1 MKNDAVVVVGA
12 SLAGGRAAEAL
23 RRGGHLGRIVLIG
36 ADPHRPYDRPPL
48 SKKYLRG
55 QLAKDKLYLRAGDFY
70 ESQRIELLAG
80 VRAVGLSTT
89 AREVAL
95 EDGRT
100 IAFDRLLIA
109 TGADVRTLSCE
120 GASLEGVHY
129 LRSLDDSDAIR
140 ARLAPG
146 RRAVIIGAGVI
157 GAEVAAACRQEG
169 LEVVM
174 LEAQDAPLLRAFGP
188 AVGAIY
194 AEEHR
199 ARGVDLRC
207 GVEVRALRGAG
218 RVEEVELAG
227 GERIGCD
234 FVVAG
239 VGVRPA
245 VSWLAG
251 SGIALDAGVLT
262 DDRGRTNVPG
272 IYAAGDVA
280 RTWSAALDRHVCV
293 ESIDNAQTQATAVAR
308 DLLGDDT
315 AHAAVPFFWS
325 DQYDLKLQSVGHVAD
340 FDQVVFRG
348 SVEDRKFAAFH
359 LAGGA
364 LRFTVA
370 VNRLKEIGVSKRLIA
385 SGAQLSAEALADESF
400 DLATLLPQSA

>member
-1 MKNDAVVVVGA
+1 VKNDTVVMVGA

-23 RRGGHLGRIVLIG
+23 RRGGHEGRIVLIG

-55 QLAKDKLYLRAGDFY
+55 QLPEEKLYLRAGDFY
-70 ESQRIELLAG
+70 EAQRIELITG

-95 EDGRT
+95 EDGRAV
-100 IAFDRLLIA
+100 AFDRLLIA

-146 RRAVIIGAGVI
+146 KRVVVIGAGVI

-169 LEVVM
+169 LEVVA
-174 LEAQDAPLLRAFGP
+174 LEAQETPLVRAFGP
-188 AVGAIY
+188 AVGALY

-207 GVEVRALRGAG
+207 GVAVRALHGAG
-218 RVEEVELAG
+218 RVEEVELTS

-234 FVVAG
+234 FVVVGIG
-239 VGVRPA
+239 VSPA

-251 SGIALDAGVLT
+251 SGVAIEGGVLT
-262 DDRGRTNVPG
+262 DDRCRTNVPG

-280 RTWSAALDRHVCV
+280 RTWSGALDRHVCV
-293 ESIDNAQTQATAVAR
+293 ESIDNAQTQAIAVAQN
-308 DLLGDDT
+308 LLGNDT

-325 DQYDLKLQSVGHVAD
+325 DQYDLRLQSVGHVTD
-340 FDQVVFRG
+340 FDQIVFRG

-359 LAGGA
+359 LAKGT

-370 VNRLKEIGVSKRLIA
+370 VNRLKEIGISKKLIA
-385 SGAQLSAEALADESF
+385 SGVEVPAVALADESF
-400 DLATLLPQSA
+400 NLASLAAP